1 MVYRLYSILVKLRL
15 LFHVCEQSSVCA
27 LPSGRPL
34 VTMLRVHVR
43 KAKEATETL
52 YPRRADI

>member
-1 MVYRLYSILVKLRL
+1 MVCRIYSILVKLIF
-15 LFHVCEQSSVCA
+15 LFHVCEQSRVCA

-34 VTMLRVHVR
+34 VTTLRVHVR